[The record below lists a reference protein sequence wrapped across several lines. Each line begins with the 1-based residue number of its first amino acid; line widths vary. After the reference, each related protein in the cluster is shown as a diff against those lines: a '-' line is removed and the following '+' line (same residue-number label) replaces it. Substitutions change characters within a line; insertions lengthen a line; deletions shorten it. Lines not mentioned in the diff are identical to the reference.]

1 MTVDRQEEEPLVL
14 RRDDAGIA
22 TLTLNRPRQ
31 LNPLS
36 SEMID
41 ALLAEFDALAQ
52 DESIRVVVL
61 AGEGRAFSAGHDL
74 RQMRAH
80 AEPAYYEELFAR
92 CAKMMLALT
101 SLPQPV
107 IARVQGIATAA
118 GCQLVATC
126 DLAVAA
132 EEARFAT
139 SGIGVGLF
147 CSTPS
152 VALSRNVS
160 RKHAFEML
168 FTGDFVDAKTSLAFG
183 LVNRVVP
190 AEELEAA
197 TRALAEKIS
206 TKSSKAVR
214 SGKQMFYEQL
224 QLSTED
230 AYRYAAGVMACD
242 MMSDDAGEGIDAFLE
257 KRPPTWRGR

>member
-1 MTVDRQEEEPLVL
+1 MSTQLETDPLVV
-14 RRDDAGIA
+14 RQDDEGIA

-41 ALLAEFDALAQ
+41 ALLAEFEALAN
-52 DESIRVVVL
+52 DSSVRVVVL

-74 RQMRAH
+74 RQMRAN
-80 AEPAYYEELFAR
+80 PNQGYYEALFAR

-126 DLAVAA
+126 DLAIAA

-168 FTGDFVDAKTSLAFG
+168 FTGDFVDAPTALSYG

-190 AEELEAA
+190 VDQLDDA
-197 TRALAEKIS
+197 TRELARKIS
-206 TKSSKAVR
+206 SKSSKAVR

-224 QLSTED
+224 GRSTED
-230 AYRYAAGVMACD
+230 AYQYAADVMACD
-242 MMSDDAGEGIDAFLE
+242 MMSEDATEGIDAFLQ
-257 KRPPTWRGR
+257 KRTPTWRGR

>member
-1 MTVDRQEEEPLVL
+1 MSTQPQTDPLVV
-14 RRDDAGIA
+14 RHDDVGIA

-41 ALLAEFDALAQ
+41 AVLTEFEGLANDA
-52 DESIRVVVL
+52 SVRVVIL

-80 AEPAYYEELFAR
+80 PEKGYYEELFAR
-92 CAKMMLALT
+92 CAKMMRALT
-101 SLPQPV
+101 ALPQPV

-168 FTGDFVDAKTSLAFG
+168 FTGDFVDAPTALSYG

-190 AEELEAA
+190 ADQLDAA
-197 TRALAEKIS
+197 TRELAQKIS
-206 TKSSKAVR
+206 AKSPKAVR
-214 SGKQMFYEQL
+214 SGKKMFYEQL
-224 QLSTED
+224 GRSTED
-230 AYRYAAGVMACD
+230 AYQYAADVMACD
-242 MMSDDAGEGIDAFLE
+242 MMSEDATEGIDAFLE
-257 KRPPTWRGR
+257 KRTPTWRGR